1 MFHAGD
7 GNLHPLICYDDAMPG
22 QAAHAETVASEI
34 LHYCIDAGG
43 AITGEHGVGADKKQY
58 MSEMFAPVDLD
69 TMQLVRC
76 AFDPGNICNP
86 GKVFPTP
93 RLCGEVP
100 GPYRRIRS
108 SSLAWRSACD
118 GRLLRTS
125 HRGRS
130 SHHPREGHHGT
141 HTGGGAGPRH
151 QALGPHRRTWRPMA
165 LSTRLLTGGLQ
176 HYAGD
181 LVATVPAG
189 MTLQAVNETLAAE
202 RQWIPL
208 DPPFSASAT
217 IGGIVSAN
225 DSGPRRHH
233 FGSPRDLVIGMQ
245 VALANGTVAHS
256 GGRVVKNVAG
266 YDLGRLFCGSHG
278 SLGVIASVTFK
289 LAPTAPASRTVLATF
304 ADLRSAVTTAQAL
317 ARRAS
322 HAPTAVELIG
332 PDPRVLVRYE
342 TTSASAMQFS
352 THLAESLRVT
362 AGEVRILDGAEE
374 AAAWA
379 AHQHLESAEDG
390 LVCQVS
396 MLPAACGAFLD
407 AAAQVVAAHGLRWT
421 VTGRP
426 ALGVMRLH
434 LTGADEATGRVAP
447 AVRQLASFHD
457 GHLQFVRGTSLLP
470 AGTNAMPSTG
480 TAAAIGLAVK
490 QRFDP
495 NGILPYPWG
504 RA

>member
-1 MFHAGD
+1 MATAFFEPASAA
-7 GNLHPLICYDDAMPG
+7 DAASVLAQASTARTPVVVQGHCTKLSGRTDRPG
-22 QAAHAETVASEI
+22 A
-34 LHYCIDAGG
+34 
-43 AITGEHGVGADKKQY
+43 
-58 MSEMFAPVDLD
+58 
-69 TMQLVRC
+69 
-76 AFDPGNICNP
+76 
-86 GKVFPTP
+86 
-93 RLCGEVP
+93 
-100 GPYRRIRS
+100 
-108 SSLAWRSACD
+108 
-118 GRLLRTS
+118 
-125 HRGRS
+125 RG
-130 SHHPREGHHGT
+130 
-141 HTGGGAGPRH
+141 
-151 QALGPHRRTWRPMA
+151 

-189 MTLQAVNETLAAE
+189 MTLQAVNSALAAE
-202 RQWIPL
+202 RQWIPI

-245 VALANGTVAHS
+245 VALPNGTVAHS

-278 SLGVIASVTFK
+278 SLGLIASVTFK
-289 LAPTAPASRTVLATF
+289 LAPMAPASRTVLATF

-317 ARRAS
+317 ARRAT
-322 HAPTAVELIG
+322 HAPTSVELVG

-342 TTSASAMQFS
+342 TTEASAVQFAM
-352 THLAESLRVT
+352 LLVESLRGL
-362 AGEVRILDGAEE
+362 AREVRILDGADE

-379 AHQHLESAEDG
+379 DHQQLESAENG

-396 MLPAACGAFLD
+396 LLPASCGAFLD
-407 AAAQVVAAHGLRWT
+407 AAAQLVATHGLVWG
-421 VTGRP
+421 VTGRA
-426 ALGVMRLH
+426 ALGVHRLH
-434 LTGADEATGRVAP
+434 LTGADEAIGRVAP
-447 AVRQLASFHD
+447 ALRQVAAAHG

-470 AGTNAMPSTG
+470 AGTAAMASTG

-504 RA
+504 RG